1 MEVVVRNNNIEEAI
15 LRLKR
20 MVKNS
25 GLIKE
30 LKRSSFYETRTQ
42 RRRTKDRLALKR
54 TKKNERLRDAKQ
66 RLD

>member
-25 GLIKE
+25 GLLTE

-42 RRRTKDRLALKR
+42 RRKTKDKLARKR
-54 TKKNERLRDAKQ
+54 TKKNQRLRNA
-66 RLD
+66 

>member
-25 GLIKE
+25 DLIKE

-42 RRRTKDRLALKR
+42 RRRAKDRLALKR
-54 TKKNERLRDAKQ
+54 TKKNQRLRDA
-66 RLD
+66 

>member
-42 RRRTKDRLALKR
+42 RRRAKDRLALKR
-54 TKKNERLRDAKQ
+54 TKKNQRLRDA
-66 RLD
+66 